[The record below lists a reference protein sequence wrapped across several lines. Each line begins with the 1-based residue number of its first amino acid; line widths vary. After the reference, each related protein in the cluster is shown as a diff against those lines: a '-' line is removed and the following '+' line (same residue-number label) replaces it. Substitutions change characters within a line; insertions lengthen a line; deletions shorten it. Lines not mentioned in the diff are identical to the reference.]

1 MLIVKRNTAKHQ
13 ERQKGVCKNTFVS
26 DVCVCVC
33 VCVCVFKVKYLYLAS
48 LSLLLHR
55 LFSVFAERDSS
66 CVAGAS
72 LLQRM
77 WDLPD

>member
-13 ERQKGVCKNTFVS
+13 EQQKGVCKNTFVS
-26 DVCVCVC
+26 DVC